1 MSIEFLDEIVRNQKL
16 GKPCEVVSV
25 CSSHPFVLKAAMARA
40 VRTGTSVLVE
50 STCNQVNQFGGYT
63 GMTPADFA
71 VYVATLARQTGLAPD
86 KVLLGGD
93 HLGPSVWQNEPAE
106 NAMQKSLDL
115 VQAYVRAGYIK
126 IHLDA
131 SMKLA
136 DDDPNVP
143 LDVELS
149 AQRAAYLAEAA
160 EQAVT
165 SLGTAPAPRYVIGT
179 EVPIPGGAQVHEDR
193 LQVTS
198 VENVR
203 RTIEV
208 TRAAFMRNK
217 LDSAWERVQAVVV
230 QPGVE
235 FGDDF
240 VLDYQPKAAADIV
253 LFIETQPK
261 MVFEA
266 HSTDY
271 QKRESLRQL
280 IRDHF
285 AILKVGPA
293 LTFAMRE
300 AVFALAWMEAE
311 LIPAS
316 ERSGLIDVLEQA
328 MFRNPSYWQKYYH
341 GSPQELAFARR
352 FSLSDRSRYYW
363 SDIHVQAAFRKL
375 LANLSARPLPLALLS
390 QFAPEQLLHIRDGL
404 IANDPEAII
413 LDRIDRVLDVYQIEP
428 SISQNE

>member
-1 MSIEFLDEIVRNQKL
+1 
-16 GKPCEVVSV
+16 
-25 CSSHPFVLKAAMARA
+25 
-40 VRTGTSVLVE
+40 
-50 STCNQVNQFGGYT
+50 
-63 GMTPADFA
+63 
-71 VYVATLARQTGLAPD
+71 
-86 KVLLGGD
+86 
-93 HLGPSVWQNEPAE
+93 
-106 NAMQKSLDL
+106 
-115 VQAYVRAGYIK
+115 
-126 IHLDA
+126 
-131 SMKLA
+131 
-136 DDDPNVP
+136 
-143 LDVELS
+143 
-149 AQRAAYLAEAA
+149 
-160 EQAVT
+160 
-165 SLGTAPAPRYVIGT
+165 
-179 EVPIPGGAQVHEDR
+179 
-193 LQVTS
+193 
-198 VENVR
+198 
-203 RTIEV
+203 
-208 TRAAFMRNK
+208 
-217 LDSAWERVQAVVV
+217 
-230 QPGVE
+230 
-235 FGDDF
+235 
-240 VLDYQPKAAADIV
+240 
-253 LFIETQPK
+253 

-413 LDRIDRVLDVYQIEP
+413 LDRIDRVLDDYQIEP

>member
-16 GKPCEVVSV
+16 GKPCGVVSV

-71 VYVATLARQTGLAPD
+71 SYVMTLAGKIGLTPE

-149 AQRAAYLAEAA
+149 AQRAADLAEAA

-165 SLGTAPAPRYVIGT
+165 SLGTAPVPRYVIGT

-240 VLDYQPKAAADIV
+240 VLDYQSKAAADIV
-253 LFIETQPK
+253 LFIE
-261 MVFEA
+261 
-266 HSTDY
+266 
-271 QKRESLRQL
+271 
-280 IRDHF
+280 
-285 AILKVGPA
+285 
-293 LTFAMRE
+293 
-300 AVFALAWMEAE
+300 
-311 LIPAS
+311 
-316 ERSGLIDVLEQA
+316 
-328 MFRNPSYWQKYYH
+328 N
-341 GSPQELAFARR
+341 
-352 FSLSDRSRYYW
+352 
-363 SDIHVQAAFRKL
+363 
-375 LANLSARPLPLALLS
+375 SA
-390 QFAPEQLLHIRDGL
+390 QDGL
-404 IANDPEAII
+404 
-413 LDRIDRVLDVYQIEP
+413 
-428 SISQNE
+428 